1 MTVWRFKS
9 CGKCGGDLFATDSE
23 WGCIQC
29 GQYYY
34 PKAGLPL
41 DYPQLTVTASVG
53 GKDNR
58 RKRRRTGGLAG
69 RNINSV
75 IQSQLASTQ
84 KWRDRNQQIIT
95 HLESGRTLT
104 ETAGVL
110 GQNLRQVRMVADRL
124 REIKVLT
131 P

>member
-1 MTVWRFKS
+1 MNIWRFKG
-9 CGKCGGDLFATDSE
+9 CGKCGGDLFATDGE

-34 PKAGLPL
+34 PKADMPL

-53 GKDNR
+53 GNDNR

-124 REIKVLT
+124 REIKVLAQ
-131 P
+131 